1 MKRIFLISLLAMI
14 GLTSEAQTSTISGNL
29 QYHQNGVTEYAKS
42 AGLFVARPEVK
53 TDKQTN
59 KTTAAWYMT
68 NMAWIKDYCEV
79 KDVSIEKDFLKIF
92 PEIANFTQND
102 LNSVMPMSWRLTEE
116 RQRVGDGT
124 SGMNNETVMHCYF
137 RMPADEVTD
146 LWLASEETCIVDQ
159 ETGAQYRI
167 RRTEPETYR
176 KHFTIRAKKDDI
188 VDLKIFFAPL
198 AETTK
203 EVRIYG
209 IPNWGMMG
217 APVTV
222 RHQVFG
228 TWEPLN
234 YDTIPQLRKPRVEKE
249 HMSEDKP
256 YDKQNWNTWK
266 VMTDAH
272 LIKPV
277 KDGTMALWRTPEATY
292 LAIGYEQNWTTEYWS
307 FGHDIKLLDNAGH
320 QYKIREVQGLPL
332 DELFFL
338 KGNAGD
344 YVAYVLVFDPL
355 PLDISTIT
363 YIEPEGEPFNAW
375 GANWSGKVLHDLSI
389 KQLRD
394 NQKLFD
400 YQPRIVVE

>member
-1 MKRIFLISLLAMI
+1 MKRFLMISLLAMTGI
-14 GLTSEAQTSTISGNL
+14 ISQAQTKNHIVSIKYNFQSETP
-29 QYHQNGVTEYAKS
+29 GVNEYAKGMGMFIS
-42 AGLFVARPEVK
+42 RPQVKK
-53 TDKQTN
+53 TDDN

-68 NMAWIKDYCEV
+68 NMSWIKDYCEV
-79 KDVSIEKDFLKIF
+79 ENAPIEKDILKIF
-92 PEIANFTQND
+92 PEMINLPQGED
-102 LNSVMPMSWRLTEE
+102 SYMPMSWRLTDE
-116 RQRVGDGT
+116 
-124 SGMNNETVMHCYF
+124 NNETVLHCYF
-137 RMPADEVTD
+137 TMPADEVTD
-146 LWLASEETCIVDQ
+146 MWLASEETCLVDQ
-159 ETGAQYRI
+159 ESGAQYRI

-176 KHFTIRAKKDDI
+176 KHFTIKAKKGDV

-209 IPNWGMMG
+209 VPNWGMMG
-217 APVTV
+217 TPVTV
-222 RHQVFG
+222 RHEAFG
-228 TWEPLN
+228 TFVYQE
-234 YDTIPQLRKPRVEKE
+234 YDTIPQFRKPHVELE

-256 YDKQNWNTWK
+256 YDMQNWNTWK

-277 KDGTMALWRTPEATY
+277 KDETMALWRTPEATY

-307 FGHDIKLLDNAGH
+307 FGHDIKLLDNTGH
-320 QYKIREVQGLPL
+320 QYKIREVQGFPL
-332 DELFFL
+332 DELFFM
-338 KGNAGD
+338 KGNSGD

-375 GANWSGKVLHDLSI
+375 GANWSGEVISDLSI
-389 KQLRD
+389 QQLRE

-400 YQPRIVVE
+400 YYPRIVVK

>member
-1 MKRIFLISLLAMI
+1 MKRIFLISLLAMT
-14 GLTSEAQTSTISGNL
+14 GLTSEAQTSSISGNL

-102 LNSVMPMSWRLTEE
+102 LNSVMPMSWRLTDE
-116 RQRVGDGT
+116 
-124 SGMNNETVMHCYF
+124 NNETVLHCYF

-256 YDKQNWNTWK
+256 YDMQNWNTWK

-332 DELFFL
+332 DELFFM

-344 YVAYVLVFDPL
+344 YVAYMMVFDPL

-394 NQKLFD
+394 NQKLFN

>member
-102 LNSVMPMSWRLTEE
+102 LNSVMPMSWRLTDE
-116 RQRVGDGT
+116 
-124 SGMNNETVMHCYF
+124 NNETVLHCYF

-159 ETGAQYRI
+159 ETGIQYRI

-176 KHFTIRAKKDDI
+176 KHFTIKAKKGDM

-209 IPNWGMMG
+209 VPNWGMMG

-256 YDKQNWNTWK
+256 YDMQNWNTWK

-332 DELFFL
+332 DELFFM

-344 YVAYVLVFDPL
+344 YVAYMMVFDPL

-394 NQKLFD
+394 NQKLFN

>member
-1 MKRIFLISLLAMI
+1 MGIFVS
-14 GLTSEAQTSTISGNL
+14 
-29 QYHQNGVTEYAKS
+29 
-42 AGLFVARPEVK
+42 RPKVK
-53 TDKQTN
+53 TDNN

-68 NMAWIKDYCEV
+68 NMEWIKDYCEV
-79 KDVSIEKDFLKIF
+79 DDAPIEKDILKIF
-92 PEIANFTQND
+92 PEMINLPQD
-102 LNSVMPMSWRLTEE
+102 DQSYMPMSWRLTEE
-116 RQRVGDGT
+116 D
-124 SGMNNETVMHCYF
+124 NETVLHCYF

-146 LWLASEETCIVDQ
+146 LWLTSEETCLVDQ

-167 RRTEPETYR
+167 RRTEPDTYR
-176 KHFTIRAKKDDI
+176 QHFTLRAKKGDM

-203 EVRIYG
+203 EIRIYG
-209 IPNWGMMG
+209 VPNWGMMG
-217 APVTV
+217 TPVTI
-222 RHQVFG
+222 RHEYSG
-228 TWEPLN
+228 TLDYQT
-234 YDTIPQLRKPRVEKE
+234 YDTIPLLHKPRVEKE

-272 LIKPV
+272 LIKPL

-307 FGHDIKLLDNAGH
+307 FGHDIKLLDESGR

-332 DELFFL
+332 DELFFM

-344 YVAYVLVFDPL
+344 YVAYVQVFDPL

-375 GANWSGKVLHDLSI
+375 GANWSGSVISNISI
-389 KQLRD
+389 QKLRE
-394 NQKLFD
+394 NQKLFK
-400 YQPRIVVE
+400 YQPRIIVK

>member
-1 MKRIFLISLLAMI
+1 MKRILLISLLAMT
-14 GLTSEAQTSTISGNL
+14 GLTSQAQTNAISGTL
-29 QYHQNGVTEYAKS
+29 QYHQNEVIEFAKS
-42 AGLFVARPEVK
+42 PGIFMSRPEVK
-53 TDKQTN
+53 KDKKTN
-59 KTTAAWYMT
+59 KTTAVWHKT
-68 NMAWIKDYCEV
+68 NMDWIKDYCEAS
-79 KDVSIEKDFLKIF
+79 DIAIEKDYLKIF
-92 PEIANFTQND
+92 PEMANILQD
-102 LNSVMPMSWRLTEE
+102 DHSYLPMSWRLTEE
-116 RQRVGDGT
+116 
-124 SGMNNETVMHCYF
+124 NHETVMHCYF
-137 RMPADEVTD
+137 RMPADEVTN
-146 LWLASEETCIVDQ
+146 LWLASEETCLVDQ

-167 RRTEPETYR
+167 RRTEPDTYR
-176 KHFTIRAKKDDI
+176 KHFTVRAKKGDV

-217 APVTV
+217 VPVTV
-222 RHQVFG
+222 RHQVSG
-228 TWEPLN
+228 TWEPLD
-234 YDTIPQLRKPRVEKE
+234 YDTIPQLRMPRVEKE

-256 YDKQNWNTWK
+256 YDMQNWNTWK

-272 LIKPV
+272 LIKPL

-292 LAIGYEQNWTTEYWS
+292 LAIGFEQNWTTEYWS
-307 FGHDIKLLDNAGH
+307 FGHDIKLLDDTGH

-338 KGNAGD
+338 EGNAGD

-355 PLDISTIT
+355 PLDLTKFT

-375 GANWSGKVLHDLSI
+375 GANWSGHVLPLNV

-394 NQKLFD
+394 NQKLFE
-400 YQPRIVVE
+400 YQPRIIVE